1 MLQRRYEQEHERT
14 RRQEQTV
21 WTSADV
27 AWLLCKPVP
36 PKCLPPL
43 HLLRS
48 AFPKGSPASNNGA
61 GLLSEGLVQTS
72 FLPPFQRGTL
82 PIGKPPE
89 PKYPP
94 PPHLLGRM
102 FRADSPVLL
111 NSPRCDGERSGMD
124 ASATGLGVQRDD
136 AVKAGCGKD
145 GGGGKRVAEA
155 LEDCGVGFDC
165 DDRSDG
171 SGGDGELVATK
182 FRFSCGPQDAGDG
195 LSLRGSARM
204 PVVLKRRKLWRPH
217 DDEWSGPTPPV
228 VNDGRFGRDKAART
242 IQCDICKG
250 FFKGN
255 GAGAFACSPVGK
267 QTGEKIAT
275 MDRQKAWEC
284 GRWDAL
290 WFCDACC
297 PLPDNLGE
305 RMAKKAAYKD
315 LYMRGRGMREGRS
328 KLKRQPCTC

>member
-1 MLQRRYEQEHERT
+1 MVPSIGLIHVLLLCPLGTPLPARRRSNRT
-14 RRQEQTV
+14 
-21 WTSADV
+21 V
-27 AWLLCKPVP
+27 AWLLWK
-36 PKCLPPL
+36 PKCQPPL

-124 ASATGLGVQRDD
+124 ASATGLGVPRDD

-155 LEDCGVGFDC
+155 LEDCGVGLDC

-250 FFKGN
+250 FSK
-255 GAGAFACSPVGK
+255 ATVLAPSPVRPW
-267 QTGEKIAT
+267 TN
-275 MDRQKAWEC
+275 RQVRRLL
-284 GRWDAL
+284 RWIDKRPGSVG
-290 WFCDACC
+290 D
-297 PLPDNLGE
+297 
-305 RMAKKAAYKD
+305 
-315 LYMRGRGMREGRS
+315 GMRCGFVMLAVRS
-328 KLKRQPCTC
+328 QITWESVWQKRPPTRTCI